1 MRVRI
6 RAWNS
11 VERDSPLAFSTM
23 KKAEKYCNREI
34 RTWDS
39 CTLNGLVRTGET
51 IEGNFT
57 TQQSL
62 VIVPTTVDE
71 RPGIWRVVVRHGDLE
86 SVSATELKKAAAMKY
101 VTKIAYNLQPS
112 GWHMARG
119 DPSHLKH
126 KGTGMSVSAEYI
138 Q

>member
-23 KKAEKYCNREI
+23 KKAKKYCDREMK
-34 RTWDS
+34 TWDS
-39 CTLNGLVRTGET
+39 CTINDLVRTGET
-51 IEGNFT
+51 VEGNFT

-62 VIVPTTVDE
+62 VIVPTTVDK
-71 RPGIWRVVVRHGDLE
+71 RPGVWQVVVRHGDLQ
-86 SVSATELKKAAAMKY
+86 SVSVTKLKEAAAKKY

-112 GWHMARG
+112 GWVMVRG
-119 DPSHLKH
+119 DPAYLKH
-126 KGTGMSVSAEYI
+126 GGTGMSVSAEYV